1 MEKKYPV
8 RLGDLMKVKLS
19 DNNIFANGMKE
30 ATIMKSWLE
39 IVGQDIAE
47 STIKLYIRDHK
58 LYVGFSSATA
68 KIEFYSIR
76 KNVLY
81 RLNGKVGEVYLKLII
96 VI

>member
-8 RLGDLMKVKLS
+8 RLGDLMRTKLP
-19 DNNIFANGMKE
+19 DNNTFANGMKE

-39 IVGQDIAE
+39 VVGQDIAE
-47 STIKLYIRDHK
+47 STIKLYIREHK

-68 KIEFYSIR
+68 KTEFYAIR

-81 RLNGKVGEVYLKLII
+81 KLNGKVGEVYLKLII